1 MDADYAGLLVYKR
14 STIGYIFGKYL
25 LRDIVCTWAA
35 TLWLGETKNSLWLLD
50 QMLLEVEFRAMA

>member
-25 LRDIVCTWAA
+25 LRDICVYLGSNPVTWQNKKQFVV
-35 TLWLGETKNSLWLLD
+35 TRSNVT
-50 QMLLEVEFRAMA
+50 